1 MATHTDPTVDQ
12 IFDWS
17 DNSKESVDIEPIH
30 AGDKLTGKKGDYAA
44 LREWTKK
51 AYENLVDAVEMRAMV
66 QVKNLAL
73 WTGLHWNSQTLQG
86 DFINEADDEV
96 TVDTH
101 KVIINNIYDIER
113 NRYSKISRNQPQT
126 RVRPISPDYDDYV
139 GSRIGDA
146 VLKTAKEKVK
156 QRQRVNQ
163 MLRES
168 FIFGESYI
176 NTWWNKDKGGVDP
189 RWEKYV
195 EKLRKDEKKREF
207 NIDGESILIDREA
220 PIMIGQHDL
229 KVVLP
234 WTKILDPQKTPDE
247 VEWSIDID
255 YVHVETAKKMWP
267 KKVAQLT
274 PDAEGFR
281 VLNTSA
287 LAVEN
292 LRNHI
297 MTYTVVGR
305 STKFLPNGIRYVCTD
320 DIMLEP
326 PEDNDLPNV
335 EESEW
340 GNLHFERL
348 TDIDVPGRLFGYSTI
363 QILANLQHSE
373 NQMATAMKHYMLML
387 GTPKML
393 IPDAANVS
401 IDELSDGSFEINY
414 SGDRPPELM
423 VPNPISPNL
432 VQLVDM
438 FRERMQKL
446 GDLHGVSSGDL
457 PNSVRAAKAIRL
469 LQELEDLRATAIF
482 GKYNDVYMA
491 LDRKILFQ
499 TRNYKPTDGRL
510 ASILG
515 KGNEYLIEDF
525 DVDVLTKDYQVTL
538 ELSGMLPQQP
548 SARAEFIT
556 EMYQMTQGTLFEK
569 EKWIKLLGFESEQ
582 EFLDA
587 VTVSVIKAQQENDYI
602 IKGKKVEIPEPFH
615 NHLVELG
622 EHKVL
627 LQSPTFTLM
636 KEKNQK
642 ALLDDVRTHEY
653 HVFNHMM
660 DNPMYKQYVFV
671 NCPWYPLVF
680 KLPKDVTAQM
690 MTQPGVGPQQAQLQ
704 PGQPQGKPPAKKPPQ
719 KKEQPAAQQTMQ

>member
-1 MATHTDPTVDQ
+1 MGVHTDPTVEQ
-12 IFDWS
+12 ILDWS
-17 DNSKESVDIEPIH
+17 DNSRDALDIEPIYADKKLKSK
-30 AGDKLTGKKGDYAA
+30 AGDYSKLRDWVKKTYEA
-44 LREWTKK
+44 LS
-51 AYENLVDAVEMRAMV
+51 DGMQMRAMV

-73 WTGLHWNSQTLQG
+73 WTGLHWNSQTVQG
-86 DFINEADDEV
+86 DFVNETDDEV

-156 QRQRVNQ
+156 QRQKINQ

-189 RWEKYV
+189 RWKTYVDKLKPGEKA
-195 EKLRKDEKKREF
+195 RWFD
-207 NIDGESILIDREA
+207 IDGEETLIDRDM
-220 PIMIGQHDL
+220 PIMMGQHDL

-234 WTKILDPQKTPDE
+234 WNKILDPQVRPED

-255 YVHVETAKKMWP
+255 YYHVEAAKKLWP
-267 KKVAQLT
+267 DSEAKLT
-274 PDAEGFR
+274 PDSEGYR
-281 VLNTSA
+281 VLNTST
-287 LAVEN
+287 LAIEN
-292 LRNHI
+292 LRNHV
-297 MTYTVVGR
+297 MVFTVVGR
-305 STKFLPNGIRYVCTD
+305 STKFLPNGTRFVCTED
-320 DIMLEP
+320 VMLEDP
-326 PEDNDLPNV
+326 VDNPLPDV

-348 TDIDVPGRLFGYSTI
+348 TDIDVPGRLYGYSTI

-373 NQMATAMKHYMLML
+373 NQMATAMKHYFLML
-387 GTPKML
+387 GTPKIL
-393 IPDAANVS
+393 IPDTANVS
-401 IDELSDGSFEINY
+401 VDELSDGSFEINY
-414 SGDRPPELM
+414 QGDTPPTMM

-432 VQLVDM
+432 IELVEM
-438 FRERMQKL
+438 FRDRMQKL

-482 GKYNDVYMA
+482 GKFNDVYLA
-491 LDRKILFQ
+491 VDRKILFQ
-499 TRNYKPTDGRL
+499 TRNYKPTDNRL

-525 DVDVLTKDYQVTL
+525 DVEVLTKDYQVTL

-556 EMYQMTQGTLFEK
+556 QMYQMTGGALFEK

-582 EFLDA
+582 EFIDA
-587 VTVSVIKAQQENDYI
+587 VTVAVIKAQQENDYI
-602 IKGKKVEIPEPFH
+602 IKGKKVEDPEPFC

-622 EHKVL
+622 EHKSL

-636 KEKNQK
+636 KKKNQE

-653 HVFNHMM
+653 HIFNHMQ
-660 DNPMYKQYVFV
+660 DNPMYRQYVLV

-680 KLPKDVTAQM
+680 KLPKDTMAQM
-690 MTQPGVGPQQAQLQ
+690 GSQPGAGPAMPPPQQPK
-704 PGQPQGKPPAKKPPQ
+704 PGIPQNAPQEQPQQ
-719 KKEQPAAQQTMQ
+719 